1 MQLSPKAALLVPP
14 REKPKNPRGNWD
26 CGKVGMVNGRSMFHR
41 IGPTKR
47 SGPPMEGGKAFSKV
61 FRLERTYPFSFR
73 PKFPDVFVEW
83 IASIMFEC
91 FDISKALKFY
101 FGFQRGEGAG
111 NGGRRQRGT
120 SNAINI
126 PLNTGIHNFY
136 RMKKYQGVDKVPFKL
151 CIFGE

>member
-1 MQLSPKAALLVPP
+1 MDGQCSIGSVQPREVVPP
-14 REKPKNPRGNWD
+14 W
-26 CGKVGMVNGRSMFHR
+26 KVERLFRKSSGWSEPIHSVLDRNFRTSLLNGSR
-41 IGPTKR
+41 P
-47 SGPPMEGGKAFSKV
+47 SG
-61 FRLERTYPFSFR
+61 
-73 PKFPDVFVEW
+73 
-83 IASIMFEC
+83 IMFEC